1 MLKPN
6 LDFLRAL
13 AVLLVLVAHVAGYTI
28 RTNAISFAMGQL
40 GVMLFFVH
48 TSLVLMQS
56 MERQQLAGTALFRAF
71 YVQRACRIYPLSA
84 VMLLGIYLFMD
95 AQWTS
100 FDLLANLLLVQNL
113 VYAPYMS
120 TVLWSLCLEVQMYL
134 VLPVLFLFFRQRPL
148 LWLLALW
155 VVSIP
160 AAIVQPLVSPRLSLF
175 EFAPCF
181 LAGVLAWRMQGRE
194 RLPGWL
200 WPLFLALAC
209 TAFVALAEPRTNNYG
224 RWLVCLA
231 VGLAIP
237 WLREMRSPHLN
248 SACKFIAKY
257 SYGIYLFHPPLMWLA
272 FRTLE
277 DWHPLAQWSLFLSSL
292 VALTGLGYHL
302 VERPM
307 IRLGLRW
314 STRTTGARPA
324 GVPPV
329 ARVWRRW

>member
-13 AVLLVLVAHVAGYTI
+13 AVLLVLVAHIAGYTI

-56 MERQQLAGTALFRAF
+56 MERQQLAGAALFRAF

-100 FDLLANLLLVQNL
+100 FELLANLLLVQNL
-113 VYAPYMS
+113 VYARYMS

-134 VLPVLFLFFRQRPL
+134 VLPVLFLLFRRRPVA
-148 LWLLALW
+148 WLLALW
-155 VVSIP
+155 VASIP
-160 AAIVQPLVSPRLSLF
+160 IAIVQPLISPRLSLF

-194 RLPGWL
+194 RWFGWV
-200 WPLFLALAC
+200 WPLFLVLAC
-209 TAFVALAEPRTNNYG
+209 TAFVALAEPRANNYG

-231 VGLAIP
+231 VGLTIP
-237 WLREMRSPHLN
+237 WLREMRAPRLN

-292 VALTGLGYHL
+292 VVLTGLGYHL
-302 VERPM
+302 VELPM

-314 STRTTGARPA
+314 SARSTDAKPA

-329 ARVWRRW
+329 ARAWRRW